1 MRFFFLKKNKQTN
14 KQTKTN
20 NLFLSFYLTFPFVAN
35 VFSVYAVRRE
45 RTQYKITAYI
55 ARVHVRG
62 WRENWTVS
70 NFLLTFPFNFRA
82 DCANGNYFFANYTSR
97 FPKFKFA
104 VNWIPCVL

>member
-1 MRFFFLKKNKQTN
+1 MRFLKKKKQTN

-82 DCANGNYFFANYTSR
+82 DCANGNYFLLTIHHVSLSSN
-97 FPKFKFA
+97 
-104 VNWIPCVL
+104 LL

>member
-1 MRFFFLKKNKQTN
+1 MGFLKKEKQ
-14 KQTKTN
+14 KTN
-20 NLFLSFYLTFPFVAN
+20 NLFLSFYLTLPFVAN
-35 VFSVYAVRRE
+35 VFSVYAARRE

-82 DCANGNYFFANYTSR
+82 DCEKRELFF
-97 FPKFKFA
+97 
-104 VNWIPCVL
+104 C